1 MAKEYIP
8 KNKRNELAI
17 TIKKLHE
24 TGMKQINIAKLLN
37 ISKRKVNYWIHN
49 PIILKRKRRTKL
61 IRKEKNL
68 LVRWARDKPI
78 NLWSAKKIQNKF
90 NLLTKYKKEKNMPK
104 TISLSIVNKTLNQ
117 YLSKPKQMRKVFYL
131 NEKKEQRLKFLLFMK
146 ENSIS
151 PDDIFFT
158 DESIINLSSYFGK
171 NNKIRISK
179 RTAKKLKNGNEAA
192 ISLINKEFHKKVN
205 GIMIS
210 GGICKEGLGRV
221 IFHSGNVNS
230 FAYKQVLQFY
240 KDDLDYLI
248 KVDTAFMKKMLNDI
262 NKLSSDIKYEQNV
275 KPIIEMRLIL
285 LGVE

>member
-1 MAKEYIP
+1 MVKEYIP

-17 TIKKLHE
+17 TIKKLSE
-24 TGMKQINIAKLLN
+24 TGMKQINIAKLFN
-37 ISKRKVNYWIHN
+37 ISKKKVNYFIHN

-90 NLLTKYKKEKNMPK
+90 NLLPKYKKEKNMPK
-104 TISLSIVNKTLNQ
+104 KISLTTVNKTLNQ
-117 YLSKPKQMRKVFYL
+117 YLSRPKHMRKVFYL
-131 NEKKEQRLKFLLFMK
+131 NEKKKEQRLKFLLFMK

-221 IFHSGNVNS
+221 IF
-230 FAYKQVLQFY
+230 
-240 KDDLDYLI
+240 
-248 KVDTAFMKKMLNDI
+248 
-262 NKLSSDIKYEQNV
+262 
-275 KPIIEMRLIL
+275 P
-285 LGVE
+285 VET